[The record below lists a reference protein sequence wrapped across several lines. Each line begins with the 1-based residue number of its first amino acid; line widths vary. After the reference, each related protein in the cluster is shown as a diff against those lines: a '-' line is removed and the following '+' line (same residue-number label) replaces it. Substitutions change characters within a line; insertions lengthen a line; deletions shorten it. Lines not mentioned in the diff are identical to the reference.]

1 MSYSLFDISISIYS
15 HQYVN
20 QCIKF
25 RAVVGYL
32 GTIEMP
38 VAPGDTGAVDES
50 AMRSCIRR
58 LRLEKRVHTREN
70 GIKIVCLGTPTLMQ

>member
-1 MSYSLFDISISIYS
+1 MLLL
-15 HQYVN
+15 N
-20 QCIKF
+20 F

-38 VAPGDTGAVDES
+38 VAGDTGAVDES

-58 LRLEKRVHTREN
+58 LRLEKRVHTRDIQSN
-70 GIKIVCLGTPTLMQ
+70 LTWKLG

>member
-1 MSYSLFDISISIYS
+1 MHATTHNIHVCFVQSF
-15 HQYVN
+15 HKGYVN
-20 QCIKF
+20 QYHKF

-38 VAPGDTGAVDES
+38 VAGDTGAVDES

-58 LRLEKRVHTREN
+58 LRLEKRVHTRD
-70 GIKIVCLGTPTLMQ
+70 GTKIVCLGT